1 MILIQS
7 LKLNNFLSHSSTS
20 IDFEKN
26 CKIAITG
33 ISGSGKSSLVE
44 AIIFAFYGK
53 GRVDNR
59 FLIKK
64 SKKAC
69 SVLLTFTD
77 DNLTY
82 RIERGVDS
90 KGKNS
95 LEIHIKDG
103 DKAYKPLQISGLKTT
118 QEYLEKQILH
128 CSYTLFVNSVV
139 SPQANNE
146 SFTDLPASARKDLLL
161 QIVNIND
168 LDTYLKQTKEKLSEF
183 EQEKSNNESNSVIIN
198 QSLIADRQVAANLPT
213 LEIQEQ
219 EIKAKLEIVNT
230 NLKSITSQLAN
241 IDFKITSKAEKERE
255 LNITKQSIQIIDIE
269 INTFKNEIK
278 KIDEMDITAMQAEVG
293 DISSLKAELNGLKVV
308 ETIGNEWNVKMLDI
322 MKDKPVTRDF
332 DKEIAEINKQLIE
345 LMTYPQEQCP
355 QCGHKFAPKTVDSTS
370 KRLERV
376 LADTNQA
383 RIDYNKGLEE
393 YEIKVKALGE
403 RPAVDS
409 SKIRALEVDIYN
421 KEQKLVNINN
431 IINTRDL
438 RKTTFQEKITAKE
451 AEKVEKEGKITVLI
465 AEIQALMVEIMGSED
480 IKKQEMELN
489 GEKFKIEMEL
499 RLVVEGASLAKN
511 AVLRAVSSEES
522 LKRIEGSANDLDIK
536 IEALELL
543 KMALSPN
550 GVKAMVIDY
559 LVPEL
564 EDKINKVLSKLSDL
578 KIHIDTQRSSA
589 DGEKLVEGLF
599 LNIIN
604 DQNEEMELS
613 NFSGGE
619 KCKILTAIHEGL
631 GGLQRF
637 GWRILDE
644 SITGLDSE
652 MVSSFAEVILK
663 LKEETQQLLV
673 ISHLQEIKDIFEERI
688 EVTKLNGNSSVI
700 VI

>member
-1 MILIQS
+1 MILLQS

-33 ISGSGKSSLVE
+33 RSGSGKSSIVD
-44 AIIFAFYGK
+44 AIIFCLYGK

-64 SKKAC
+64 GKKAC
-69 SVLLTFTD
+69 SVLLIFTD
-77 DNLTY
+77 DTTTY
-82 RIERGVDS
+82 RIDRGCDS

-103 DKAYKPLQISGLKTT
+103 DKAWKPLQVSGLKTT

-139 SPQANNE
+139 SPQTNNE

-161 QIVNIND
+161 QIVNIDD
-168 LDTYLKQTKEKLSEF
+168 LDLYLKQTKEKISEF
-183 EQEKSNNESNSVIIN
+183 EQEKSNNESNVSIIN
-198 QSLIADRQVAANLPT
+198 QSLIADRQVATNLPT

-219 EIKAKLEIVNT
+219 EIKAKLDIVNT
-230 NLKSITSQLAN
+230 NLKSITAQLAN

-255 LNITKQSIQIIDIE
+255 LNVAKQSIQMIDIE

-278 KIDEMDITAMQAEVG
+278 KIDEMDITAMQAEVSNIN
-293 DISSLKAELNGLKVV
+293 DLRVELNGLKVV
-308 ETIGNEWNVKMLDI
+308 ETIGNEWNVKMLNI

-345 LMTYPQEQCP
+345 LMGYPQEQCP

-370 KRLERV
+370 KRLESV
-376 LADTNQA
+376 LADTSTA

-403 RPAVDS
+403 RPTVDN

-438 RKTTFQEKITAKE
+438 RKATFQEKITDKE

-465 AEIQALMVEIMGSED
+465 AEIQALMVEIMGSDD
-480 IKKQEMELN
+480 IKKQEVELN

-499 RLVVEGASLAKN
+499 RLVVEGLSLARN
-511 AVLRAVSSEES
+511 AGIMVVSNEGK
-522 LKRIEGSANDLDIK
+522 LKRIKDTIEELDIK
-536 IEALELL
+536 IEALMLL
-543 KMALSPN
+543 KEALGVN
-550 GVKAMVIDY
+550 GIKAMVIDY
-559 LVPEL
+559 IVVEL
-564 EDKINKVLSKLSDL
+564 ETKINEILNKLSNFRVR
-578 KIHIDTQRSSA
+578 IDTQRSSA
-589 DGEKLVEGLF
+589 DGEKQIEGLY
-599 LNIIN
+599 ITTIN
-604 DQNEEMELS
+604 DQGEELDFNS
-613 NFSGGE
+613 FSGGE
-619 KCKILTAIHEGL
+619 RVKIKASIREGL
-631 GGLQRF
+631 ASLQKF
-637 GWRILDE
+637 AFKILDE
-644 SITGLDSE
+644 EVVGLDAE
-652 MVSSFAEVILK
+652 TIEVFASVMLT
-663 LKEETQQLLV
+663 LKESTSQLLV
-673 ISHLQEIKDIFEERI
+673 ISHIDEIKNLFEEQI
-688 EVTKLNGNSSVI
+688 EVVKVNGESKIITN
-700 VI
+700 